1 MKERLKKILLIPLMP
16 FIILIALVVNK
27 LKKYSWYKKLYLS
40 IEIIYDKLQTNK
52 TNRDG
57 Q

>member
-40 IEIIYDKLQTNK
+40 IEIIYDKF
-52 TNRDG
+52 
-57 Q
+57 